1 MGCLLLPL
9 SLLAGVLDPNQR
21 CLNLDPLKHALR
33 TTGGLQRVAQLAADN
48 GQALSD
54 AAPTMQT
61 VCALWRLNK

>member
-1 MGCLLLPL
+1 M
-9 SLLAGVLDPNQR
+9 LDPNQR

-48 GQALSD
+48 AQALSD

-61 VCALWRLNK
+61 VRALWRLNK